1 MLDRGLGE
9 DFQRRTLDRVFL
21 VKFSYL
27 FGI

>member
-9 DFQRRTLDRVFL
+9 DFLRRTLDRVVL